1 MYINKL
7 TITSIFE
14 KNKNLLQAINPEK
27 ERAIGL
33 IKDRLDTRN
42 GFFVGDNIP
51 KRTKFQKCLL
61 IIKIKL
67 NHNIQQ
73 NLLLDKFKI

>member
-27 ERAIGL
+27 ERAVGL

-51 KRTKFQKCLL
+51 KRLKNKVPKMFRDETPDSQKSTKTF
-61 IIKIKL
+61 IG
-67 NHNIQQ
+67 
-73 NLLLDKFKI
+73 

>member
-27 ERAIGL
+27 ERAVGL

-51 KRTKFQKCLL
+51 KRLKNKVPKIFRDETPDSQKSTKTF
-61 IIKIKL
+61 IG
-67 NHNIQQ
+67 
-73 NLLLDKFKI
+73 

>member
-27 ERAIGL
+27 ERAVGL

-51 KRTKFQKCLL
+51 KRLKNKVPKIFRDETQNSQKSTKTF
-61 IIKIKL
+61 IG
-67 NHNIQQ
+67 
-73 NLLLDKFKI
+73 

>member
-42 GFFVGDNIP
+42 GFFLGDNIP
-51 KRTKFQKCLL
+51 KRLKNKVPKMFLDNQNKTQAQHSTKSF
-61 IIKIKL
+61 IG
-67 NHNIQQ
+67 
-73 NLLLDKFKI
+73 

>member
-27 ERAIGL
+27 ERAVRL

-42 GFFVGDNIP
+42 GFF
-51 KRTKFQKCLL
+51 
-61 IIKIKL
+61 
-67 NHNIQQ
+67 
-73 NLLLDKFKI
+73 

>member
-51 KRTKFQKCLL
+51 KRLKNKVPKIFRDETPDSQKSTKTF
-61 IIKIKL
+61 IG
-67 NHNIQQ
+67 
-73 NLLLDKFKI
+73 

>member
-27 ERAIGL
+27 ERAVGL

-42 GFFVGDNIP
+42 GFLVGLDRIP
-51 KRTKFQKCLL
+51 ERLKKKIQVPKIFRDETPDSQKSTKTF
-61 IIKIKL
+61 IG
-67 NHNIQQ
+67 
-73 NLLLDKFKI
+73 

>member
-27 ERAIGL
+27 ERAVGL
-33 IKDRLDTRN
+33 IKDRLDSRN

-51 KRTKFQKCLL
+51 KRLKNKVPKIFRDETPDSQKSTKTF
-61 IIKIKL
+61 IG
-67 NHNIQQ
+67 
-73 NLLLDKFKI
+73 

>member
-27 ERAIGL
+27 ERAVGL

-51 KRTKFQKCLL
+51 KRLKKVPKMFIDNQNKTQAQHSTKSF
-61 IIKIKL
+61 IG
-67 NHNIQQ
+67 
-73 NLLLDKFKI
+73 

>member
-27 ERAIGL
+27 ERAVGL

-51 KRTKFQKCLL
+51 KRLKNKVPKIFRDETQNSPKSTKTF
-61 IIKIKL
+61 IG
-67 NHNIQQ
+67 
-73 NLLLDKFKI
+73 

>member
-42 GFFVGDNIP
+42 GFFCRG
-51 KRTKFQKCLL
+51 
-61 IIKIKL
+61 
-67 NHNIQQ
+67 
-73 NLLLDKFKI
+73 